1 MADAPEPCP
10 IANMETS
17 TLITLYSHVE
27 VSKKRN
33 VKTLRDQ
40 RLTAYFLSDPRGNL
54 GDALLKLPRY
64 SYSISDL
71 QCYLRCVIPEYYYI
85 SLSGSLVGLSFDP
98 SFTSDDSENNS
109 ISMVQRTGPL
119 PKAIRAPLLL
129 DQLPVCKNIGLGIVH
144 SVDLHQNCIVIITP
158 LDEEEATRV
167 NTLVLS
173 TQQIPHALVNHVAAI
188 LH

>member
-40 RLTAYFLSDPRGNL
+40 RLIAYFLNDPRGNL
-54 GDALLKLPRY
+54 GDTLLKLPRY

-71 QCYLRCVIPEYYYI
+71 QCYLRYVIPEYYYI

-98 SFTSDDSENNS
+98 SFTSDGSENNS

-119 PKAIRAPLLL
+119 PKAKRAPLLL
-129 DQLPVCKNIGLGIVH
+129 DQLSVCKNIGLGIVH
-144 SVDLHQNCIVIITP
+144 SVDLHQNCIIIITP

-167 NTLVLS
+167 NTLILS
-173 TQQIPHALVNHVAAI
+173 TQQIPHALVTHVAPI